1 MGEIKPSFDTNR
13 QILGE
18 IMPIR
23 TPFTVILDSSEVCNF
38 KCSYCFRSDK
48 DKSSWGYAVRND
60 LMSWDVFEKVVA
72 QMKEFPDDIKQIS
85 LSNHGEPLC
94 NKRLPEMIRYIKQEN
109 LKGRISL
116 HTNASLLTED
126 MALDLADANPGRVV
140 VSLQGMNS
148 EMYQK
153 VCGYNLDFAN
163 FVKCIRVFYENKRDA
178 ELSIKIMNTA
188 LKDQAEEQM
197 FYEVFQPISDRVFVE
212 QAVPIWKN
220 IKVDIEDD
228 NLAYNKYGMGFKYQS
243 ICPLIFHTIVVAP
256 NGDVYACTQLD
267 GTKPIG
273 NVLDKSLV
281 GIWRSEERKRLLC
294 LQLDDS
300 CFPEECVGCGIKQ
313 NTIYSEADMLDPY
326 KVQIK
331 KRLREWE

>member
-13 QILGE
+13 QILGK
-18 IMPIR
+18 IMPIK

-38 KCSYCFRSDK
+38 KCRYCFRSDK

-60 LMSWDVFEKVVA
+60 FMSWDVFEKVVA

-85 LSNHGEPLC
+85 LSNQGEPLC
-94 NKRLPEMIRYIKQEN
+94 NKRLPEMIRYIKKEN

-116 HTNASLLTED
+116 HTNASLLTKD
-126 MALDLADANPGRVV
+126 MALDLADSNPGRVV
-140 VSLQGMNS
+140 ISLQGMSS
-148 EMYQK
+148 EMYKK
-153 VCGYNLDFAN
+153 VCGYDLDFAN
-163 FVKCIRVFYENKRDA
+163 LVNCIRVFFENKKDT

-188 LKDQAEEQM
+188 LKGKAEEQM
-197 FYEVFQPISDRVFVE
+197 FYEIFQPISDRVFVE

-220 IKVDIEDD
+220 IKVDTEDN

-256 NGDVYACTQLD
+256 NGEVYACTQLD
-267 GTKPIG
+267 GTKSIG

-281 GIWRSEERKRLLC
+281 DIWTSEERKRLLYA
-294 LQLDDS
+294 QLDDCCCS
-300 CFPEECVGCGIKQ
+300 EECVGCGIKQ

-326 KVQIK
+326 KDEIK
-331 KRLREWE
+331 MRLQEW